1 MGMFIEKTIEAIN
14 EKETASEKLLTLIEM
29 HYNQLSESPH
39 LAIVTQLEL
48 RQSKP
53 ELRKEINRVL
63 KTYLNVIDSII
74 DQGIKENDIR
84 NDVNP
89 KIIRQ
94 MVFGTIEI
102 GRASSRERGE
112 R

>member
-89 KIIRQ
+89 KVIRQ
-94 MVFGTIEI
+94 MVFGTIDI